1 MKYVVFFEKEKR
13 FEIKD
18 DFLIVDK
25 DFYIRQF
32 REDSYVP
39 RLVIECE
46 HRTISIPLNQFII
59 EFRK

>member
-18 DFLIVDK
+18 DFLVVDK

-32 REDSYVP
+32 REDAYVP

-46 HRTISIPLNQFII
+46 HRTINIPLNQFII